1 MIWHTKILHHKRQF
15 FVCKYSQISRNNRK
29 AKVGWKEEACVQWTV
44 LKQRIELNRDNVTET
59 GNTGSETRLSM
70 VWYICVVDVP
80 QENVYPRSTCVIIT
94 STVTL
99 MRQMKQSVVSWIF
112 ICLFFPKKFRYSII
126 LPDVY
131 TIKCIVQTNISLK
144 Q

>member
-15 FVCKYSQISRNNRK
+15 FVCKYSQISGNNRK

-70 VWYICVVDVP
+70 V
-80 QENVYPRSTCVIIT
+80 
-94 STVTL
+94 
-99 MRQMKQSVVSWIF
+99 
-112 ICLFFPKKFRYSII
+112 
-126 LPDVY
+126 
-131 TIKCIVQTNISLK
+131 
-144 Q
+144 